1 VKDPSHVFGYGVVWV
16 TEVIMPLLS
25 NKGNAMIKG
34 HYFRNV
40 DDLTTHPVP
49 SHMYGTLLACEPNLE
64 HKSTFHVKDVIAKG
78 MALHLDPL
86 RGKVRAKYE
95 LTAER
100 KWMIDIIDH
109 QSM

>member
-1 VKDPSHVFGYGVVWV
+1 
-16 TEVIMPLLS
+16 
-25 NKGNAMIKG
+25 MIKG

-49 SHMYGTLLACEPNLE
+49 SHMYGTLLACEPHLE